1 MKLIRHLLSI
11 ISSALPLIIFTSQQ
25 TNSEPSL
32 LHLLHHGDGRIEE
45 RLLQK
50 SPVVNAADA

>member
-32 LHLLHHGDGRIEE
+32 LHLLHHEEE
-45 RLLQK
+45 RLLPK
-50 SPVVNAADA
+50 SPVVNAGDA